1 MPYVIVTAV
10 LVTLAIY
17 IVPVLLLQKKRF
29 RHSHDYFVAS
39 GTTPPG
45 VFQNSAIAYALQ
57 MATFG
62 PFFLWGA
69 ASDYW
74 PAILNS
80 LFFGLGLWVLYRLR
94 HRLFAFLDDALKKDE
109 SITVHEFMARQH
121 GNSQAVRI
129 FASCLTIFAL
139 LGLVLGEILGIAAL
153 LKPVLL
159 QNVDATYTFIFSM
172 LLMMFLYT
180 IISGNTGVMRSDQAQ
195 MGIAYV
201 GLFGASALLFFV
213 MPTAAR
219 NSGPVA
225 LASLALSLIVITIVL
240 YRKGRFLDTTL
251 IPLNDTDEKAR
262 QSRGD
267 LAGVKVFRTFE
278 RALNVAIIF
287 AAAALVWYAVSSV
300 AAIGLGQSL
309 AKATEALSQPT
320 KFSLWGYVALILLP
334 LFYQAADITNWQ
346 RIASQVKNQESANA
360 LNPDDSLFRRV
371 FLIYSV
377 ESPLIWIFMCLFGG
391 LAVSA
396 LGVPTG
402 DTAFPDLVT
411 KILQAGTRAETGM
424 AILLITA
431 VFAIGLSTMNSV
443 FSATLLAVRDD
454 LLPAIYRPAAAETP
468 DPLQEQE
475 FIRKTAVVG
484 VVFYTIIVSGFYV
497 ADGVLKIKFGSDQF
511 LAILFAFYCAQLAFV
526 PLILGPLWKG
536 KDGLYGTLTPPW
548 ALVVLATGA
557 FAGVVSQVVFLST
570 GNDAW
575 LWGAVPLCLVVS
587 WSTFAFSRLYITTAV
602 PRWALISGG
611 AIVLFGLASGCVY
624 AATGN
629 RDWLWGLLPFGAV
642 CLWTGYRIGPT
653 LRRKR
658 FRGA

>member
-17 IVPVLLLQKKRF
+17 IVPVMLLQKKRF
-29 RHSHDYFVAS
+29 QHSHDYFVAS
-39 GTTPPG
+39 GRTPPG

-80 LFFGLGLWVLYRLR
+80 IFFGLGLWALYRLR
-94 HRLFAFLDDALKKDE
+94 HRLFAFLDNALKKDE

-201 GLFGASALLFFV
+201 GLFGASALLFSL
-213 MPTAAR
+213 MPAAAR
-219 NSGPVA
+219 ASGPVA
-225 LASLALSLIVITIVL
+225 LASLLLSLIVIVMVV
-240 YRKGRFLDTTL
+240 YRRGHFIDTTL
-251 IPLNDTDEKAR
+251 ILLNETDEKA
-262 QSRGD
+262 SKSKGD
-267 LAGVKVFRTFE
+267 LAGVRVFRAFE
-278 RALNVAIIF
+278 RTLNVAIII
-287 AAAALVWYAVSSV
+287 ASAALVWYAISSV
-300 AAIGLGQSL
+300 ASIGVGKSL
-309 AKATEALSQPT
+309 AGAVEALSQPT
-320 KFSLWGYVALILLP
+320 KFSLWGYIALILLP

-360 LNPDDSLFRRV
+360 LDPDDGAFRRV
-371 FLIYSV
+371 FLIYSI

-391 LAVSA
+391 LAVTA
-396 LGVPTG
+396 LGVQAG
-402 DTAFPDLVT
+402 DTAFPDFVT
-411 KILQAGTRAETGM
+411 KVLQAGAPAETGI

-431 VFAIGLSTMNSV
+431 VFAIGLSTMSSV

-454 LLPAIYRPAAAETP
+454 LLPAIYPPAATDIP
-468 DPLQEQE
+468 DPAREQG
-475 FIRKTAVVG
+475 FIRKTAIVG
-484 VVFYTIIVSGFYV
+484 VVFYTFIVSGFYV

-557 FAGVVSQVVFLST
+557 FAGVVSQAIFLTS

-587 WSTFAFSRLYITTAV
+587 WSTFAFARLFIAGSISRWTLLV
-602 PRWALISGG
+602 GG
-611 AIVLFGLASGCVY
+611 AVVVLGLVSGCVF
-624 AATGN
+624 AATGE
-629 RDWLWGLLPFGAV
+629 RGWLWGLVPFAMMS
-642 CLWTGYRIGPT
+642 LWTAYRVGPT
-653 LRRKR
+653 LVRKLSR
-658 FRGA
+658 ST